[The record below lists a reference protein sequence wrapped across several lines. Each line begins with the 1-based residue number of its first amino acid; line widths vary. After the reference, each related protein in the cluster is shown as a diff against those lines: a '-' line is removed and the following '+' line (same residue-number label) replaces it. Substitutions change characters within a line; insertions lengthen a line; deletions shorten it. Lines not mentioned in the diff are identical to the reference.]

1 MEFNHYVGAKLGDL
15 CVEEEGVGRFSGRMG
30 QRRYRNGD
38 DSQYK
43 SKNLAAE
50 RKRREKLSQRLL
62 TLRSLVPIITNA
74 INFNALTLPNTIHAP
89 KFKSPNSINSWSPPK
104 DDNFWLISI

>member
-1 MEFNHYVGAKLGDL
+1 MEFNHRLGAKLEEL
-15 CVEEEGVGRFSGRMG
+15 CVEEDGGGQFSGRMG
-30 QRRYRNGD
+30 RRRHQNGD

-43 SKNLAAE
+43 SKNLTAE

-74 INFNALTLPNTIHAP
+74 ITSHLNTLSFAIHASQ
-89 KFKSPNSINSWSPPK
+89 FMSP
-104 DDNFWLISI
+104 D